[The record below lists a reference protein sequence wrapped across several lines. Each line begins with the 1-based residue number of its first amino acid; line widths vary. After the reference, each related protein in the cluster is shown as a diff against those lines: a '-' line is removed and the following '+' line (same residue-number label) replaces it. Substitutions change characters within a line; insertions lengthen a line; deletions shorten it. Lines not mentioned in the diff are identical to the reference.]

1 MVNCWRG
8 HGLFPSFASR
18 ELHVMQLPQFNY
30 SVAEVLIS
38 AFKLSQG
45 HLGGM
50 AYFE

>member
-1 MVNCWRG
+1 MANCWRG
-8 HGLFPSFASR
+8 HVFFLSFASR
-18 ELHVMQLPQFNY
+18 GLHVMQLLQFNY

-45 HLGGM
+45 HLGRM